1 MNNSNI
7 VAEVGLT
14 YKTTV
19 PVDGMPKITSPE
31 AAYELLKPLFDKDTI
46 QLQEQFII
54 VLLDP
59 HKRCLGYSTISKG
72 GANSTIVEPKFIFQ
86 TAILAN
92 SDGLLLCH
100 SHPASGSELRAST
113 ADIRL
118 TKRLDEGAKLLGMQI
133 VDHIILSST
142 GYMSMKTKGLL

>member
-1 MNNSNI
+1 MNTSNI

-19 PVDGMPKITSPE
+19 PVDGMPKITSPGE
-31 AAYELLKPLFDKDTI
+31 AYELLKPLFDKDTI

-54 VLLDP
+54 VLLDQ

-86 TAILAN
+86 AAILAN
-92 SDGLLLCH
+92 ADGVLLLH
-100 SHPASGSELRAST
+100 NHSGSELRAST

-118 TKRLDEGAKLLGMQI
+118 TKRLDEAGKLLSINI
-133 VDHIILSST
+133 VDHLILSST
-142 GYMSMKTKGLL
+142 GYISMKTKGLF

>member
-1 MNNSNI
+1 MNTSNI

-14 YKTTV
+14 YKTTLS
-19 PVDGMPKITSPE
+19 VDGMPKITSPE
-31 AAYELLKPLFDKDTI
+31 EAYELLKPLFDRDTI

-54 VLLDP
+54 VLLDS

-86 TAILAN
+86 TSILAN
-92 SDGLLLCH
+92 ADGILLSHCH
-100 SHPASGSELRAST
+100 PSSELRASS

-118 TKRLDEGAKLLGMQI
+118 TKRLDEAAKLLGLQI

-142 GYMSMKTKGLL
+142 GYMSMKSKGLF

>member
-1 MNNSNI
+1 MNSSNI

-19 PVDGMPKITSPE
+19 PVDGMQRITSPD
-31 AAYELLKPLFDKDTI
+31 AAYELLKSLFDKDTI

-59 HKRCLGYSTISKG
+59 NKRCLGYTTISKG
-72 GANSTIVEPKFIFQ
+72 GATSTIVDPKFIFQ
-86 TAILAN
+86 TALLAN
-92 SDGLLLCH
+92 SDGILLAH
-100 SHPASGSELRAST
+100 NHPSSNSELKAST
-113 ADIRL
+113 ADINL
-118 TKRLDEGAKLLGMQI
+118 TKRLDKSAKLLGMQI

-142 GYMSMKTKGLL
+142 GYLSMKNKGLL